1 MFHAVFFFLFALCMA
16 SIHNYILYKALS
28 KAKNDIIIKS
38 FGSHCEYSNFFK
50 YFTAVKKDP
59 GKIETYRTIYISLN
73 DIPSGKS
80 SFLRNTQFG
89 GQIHQV
95 GQLTSSQLMIERCQL

>member
-59 GKIETYRTIYISLN
+59 GKIE
-73 DIPSGKS
+73 DIQNYLHK
-80 SFLRNTQFG
+80 L
-89 GQIHQV
+89 
-95 GQLTSSQLMIERCQL
+95 E